1 MQVILL
7 ERIEKLGQMGDT
19 VAVKDGYARNFLIP
33 KGKALRATQENIVV
47 FSEKKTQLEATNL
60 KLKKEAEDVA
70 KKLKDYVLT
79 MIRQAG
85 ENGHLYGSVS
95 TKDIAENLTKERC
108 AIARS
113 QVELSKPI
121 KELSLHPVKII
132 LHPEVSLE
140 LTVNVALSVEE
151 AEKQLKEDAATEEK
165 DVKSKAEK
173 KTKASQKKE
182 EVKSAKEGETE
193 ASQEESSDQFEG
205 KVIAIEETGGSEE
218 V

>member
-1 MQVILL
+1 
-7 ERIEKLGQMGDT
+7 
-19 VAVKDGYARNFLIP
+19 
-33 KGKALRATQENIVV
+33 
-47 FSEKKTQLEATNL
+47 
-60 KLKKEAEDVA
+60 
-70 KKLKDYVLT
+70 
-79 MIRQAG
+79 
-85 ENGHLYGSVS
+85 
-95 TKDIAENLTKERC
+95 C

-121 KELSLHPVKII
+121 KELGLHPVKII